1 MFIAIPLENKPTW
14 RSPPWMTV
22 LLIAV
27 QCFIYWG
34 WQEGEQAAVQR
45 AAARYAATPLPR
57 LELPPFVEHLQ
68 ARARGDRRDGAF
80 AEAAQGL
87 YRKGAHAELYRLMW
101 DEGAFRKRLLAGEV
115 IRPGDE
121 AYPRWKA
128 AREAFAPQEPA
139 PFTQRWAMSYESG
152 AGRQPVQA
160 LTSTF
165 LHGSTGHLVGN
176 MVFLFL
182 FGFTLEMALGAWAYL
197 GFYLLGGVGASFFA
211 LAFYAGMGG
220 YGLGASGA
228 VSALMGMYAVMYR
241 MRRIRFFYMVLFYF
255 NYARWPAL
263 VMLPVWMAFEL
274 VQHFVDGRGVAY
286 MAHFGGLLTG
296 ALTMGLYMRLRRVDV
311 PAQGAA
317 PAQQAAS
324 VRPLQEAI
332 ARARRY
338 SDALDFERAAPA
350 WRGAARLAPTD
361 AQVLRA
367 WFDSARHAP
376 GSDDFHAAARLI
388 FKLPAR
394 TEDERRLQHAS
405 FVTYRE
411 RARPGVRMSADTMH
425 GLVRCFVRLGEL
437 ADAERLCRA
446 LEPHRGHPQWPDT
459 LALLANGL
467 AQAGRMES
475 ARAWLPALQRDAPQE
490 AVTRWLAGRAAQ

>member
-27 QCFIYWG
+27 QCLIYWG

-152 AGRQPVQA
+152 AGWQPVQA

-197 GFYLLGGVGASFFA
+197 GFYLLGAWG
-211 LAFYAGMGG
+211 
-220 YGLGASGA
+220 
-228 VSALMGMYAVMYR
+228 
-241 MRRIRFFYMVLFYF
+241 RRSS
-255 NYARWPAL
+255 RWRSTPAWAAT
-263 VMLPVWMAFEL
+263 VW
-274 VQHFVDGRGVAY
+274 G
-286 MAHFGGLLTG
+286 
-296 ALTMGLYMRLRRVDV
+296 
-311 PAQGAA
+311 P
-317 PAQQAAS
+317 
-324 VRPLQEAI
+324 
-332 ARARRY
+332 RARC
-338 SDALDFERAAPA
+338 
-350 WRGAARLAPTD
+350 
-361 AQVLRA
+361 
-367 WFDSARHAP
+367 
-376 GSDDFHAAARLI
+376 
-388 FKLPAR
+388 
-394 TEDERRLQHAS
+394 RR
-405 FVTYRE
+405 
-411 RARPGVRMSADTMH
+411 
-425 GLVRCFVRLGEL
+425 
-437 ADAERLCRA
+437 
-446 LEPHRGHPQWPDT
+446 
-459 LALLANGL
+459 
-467 AQAGRMES
+467 
-475 ARAWLPALQRDAPQE
+475 
-490 AVTRWLAGRAAQ
+490 